1 MTRATMPGK
10 HNYTEYTPEQLQ
22 LICDKLS
29 ALEDK
34 AESQHNSTEN
44 CKCVIEIWNSICK
57 SYSKVTSMSPA
68 RKTAVNARLV
78 KYSVEHFEK
87 AFKICENSEFLK
99 GNNDRNWHATFDW
112 IINENNLTKVLD
124 GNYGGLDIENSKCSN
139 GYDKYDFMA
148 INLRNR

>member
-10 HNYTEYTPEQLQ
+10 NYTEYTPEQLQ

-44 CKCVIEIWNSICK
+44 CKYVIELWNSICK
-57 SYSKVTSMSPA
+57 SYSKVTSMSPS

-78 KYSVEHFEK
+78 KYTTEHFEK
-87 AFKICENSEFLK
+87 AFKICENSDFLK

-124 GNYGGLDIENSKCSN
+124 GNYGGIESDKRNSSYDSN
-139 GYDKYDFMA
+139 KYDFMA
-148 INLRNR
+148 INLRNS